1 MAGELTGKVA
11 VVTGAASGIGA
22 ATAEVFVEEG
32 ARVVLADVDVDAG
45 TALAERLGGA
55 AVFCRTDVA
64 DAESVQAAVDT
75 AVSGFGGL
83 HVMVNNAGIPS
94 RMGPFLDDDF
104 SDFSRVLGVNLLGV
118 MLGTQRAARHMK
130 DHGGGSIVNT
140 SSISALTGGASPI
153 SYRVAKAGVQQ
164 FTRSMAT
171 DLAQWEIRVN
181 CIAPGHIQ
189 TAINSY
195 DMGAVIYHTQPLQR
209 RGSARDVANAFLY
222 FASDRSAQVTGTIL
236 PVDGGTVAG
245 QPPHV
250 MRDVL
255 KQAANRG

>member
-32 ARVVLADVDVDAG
+32 ARVVLADVDADAG
-45 TALAERLGGA
+45 ATLAERLGDA
-55 AVFCRTDVA
+55 AAFCRTDVSDA
-64 DAESVQAAVDT
+64 DSVQAAVDL
-75 AVSGFGGL
+75 AVERFGGL
-83 HVMVNNAGIPS
+83 HVMVNNAGVSS

-104 SDFSRVLGVNLLGV
+104 ADFSRVLGINLLGV

-140 SSISALTGGASPI
+140 SSISALTGGGGVI
-153 SYRVAKAGVQQ
+153 SYRVSKAGVIQ
-164 FTRSMAT
+164 FSRSMAT
-171 DLAQWEIRVN
+171 ELAQWEIRVN

-189 TAINSY
+189 TAINRY
-195 DMGAVIYHTQPLQR
+195 DMGAVIRHTQPLQR
-209 RGSARDVANAFLY
+209 HGSARDVANAFVY
-222 FASDRSAQVTGTIL
+222 FASDRSAQVTGTVL

-245 QPPHV
+245 PPPHV

-255 KQAANRG
+255 EQAMRRG